1 MSSNNWEAI
10 KIAYEAGG
18 RSLRDIGS
26 EFGVSEGAIR
36 KKAKAGEWVKPDGT
50 QKPKSTQVRK
60 ESSQKSDKVRTTS
73 KLRTDGKSGKAKT
86 NPPEVAKRKGGNPA
100 PVRMFT
106 VGNTAA
112 VKHSAYARRMMLP
125 DDVIEEAQ
133 KLTLADDLFRLRAAS
148 LMASET
154 IGRLRVELEEEGLSK
169 EERDAIEANIRA
181 AESGLARNT
190 SRIESIEHTMASIAK
205 MHIDANYRV
214 QATEKVVAEVEA
226 IRAGDNTINST
237 IIHNA
242 LPIPGRT

>member
-1 MSSNNWEAI
+1 MSNNNWDAI
-10 KIAYEAGG
+10 KLAYEAGG
-18 RSLRDIGS
+18 RSLRDIGA

-36 KKAKAGEWVKPDGT
+36 KKAKASDWVKPEGT
-50 QKPKSTQVRK
+50 QKPKSTQGT
-60 ESSQKSDKVRTTS
+60 QKSTQAKEKVRTTS
-73 KLRTDGKSGKAKT
+73 KLRTEGKKQKQETAI
-86 NPPEVAKRKGGNPA
+86 PETAKRKGGNPA

-154 IGRLRVELEEEGLSK
+154 IGRLRVELEEQGLSK
-169 EERDAIEANIRA
+169 EERQAIEANIRA

-205 MHIDANYRV
+205 MGIDANYRI
-214 QATEKVVAEVEA
+214 QATEKVITEIENLKSGGDVVA
-226 IRAGDNTINST
+226 TIVHNS
-237 IIHNA
+237 
-242 LPIPGRT
+242 LPIPR

>member
-1 MSSNNWEAI
+1 MSNNNWEAI
-10 KIAYEAGG
+10 KLAYEAGG
-18 RSLRDIGS
+18 RSLRDIGA

-36 KKAKAGEWVKPDGT
+36 KKAKAADWVKPEGT
-50 QKPKSTQVRK
+50 QKPKSTQGT
-60 ESSQKSDKVRTTS
+60 QKGTQGKSKVRTTS
-73 KLRTDGKSGKAKT
+73 KLRTDGKNKKQESAI
-86 NPPEVAKRKGGNPA
+86 PEKAKRKGGNPA

-154 IGRLRVELEEEGLSK
+154 IGRLRVDLEEEGLSK
-169 EERDAIEANIRA
+169 EERQAIEANIRA
-181 AESGLARNT
+181 AEVGLARNT
-190 SRIESIEHTMASIAK
+190 SRIESIEHTMASIVK
-205 MHIDANYRV
+205 MGIDANYRV
-214 QATEKVVAEVEA
+214 QATEKVVAEIEA

-237 IIHNA
+237 IVHNA
-242 LPIPGRT
+242 LPIPGRS

>member
-1 MSSNNWEAI
+1 MSNNNWDAI
-10 KIAYEAGG
+10 KVAYEAGG
-18 RSLRDIGS
+18 RSLRDIGA

-36 KKAKAGEWVKPDGT
+36 KKAKAADWVKPEGT

-60 ESSQKSDKVRTTS
+60 EGTQKKDKVRTTP
-73 KLRTDGKSGKAKT
+73 KLRTEGKSKKQEAAIPGT
-86 NPPEVAKRKGGNPA
+86 AKRKGGNPA

-154 IGRLRVELEEEGLSK
+154 IGRLRVELEEQSLSK
-169 EERDAIEANIRA
+169 EERQAIEANIRA
-181 AESGLARNT
+181 AEAGLARNT

-205 MHIDANYRV
+205 MGIDANYRI
-214 QATEKVVAEVEA
+214 QATEKVITEIENLKSGGDVVA
-226 IRAGDNTINST
+226 TIVHNS
-237 IIHNA
+237 
-242 LPIPGRT
+242 LPIPR